1 MYIGKGGGSVSRKT
15 VMAEKRDYYEA
26 LGLTK
31 GASDDEIKKAFRK
44 KAKQY
49 HPDIH
54 PGDKEAEERF
64 KEVNEAYS
72 VLSDPQK
79 KAKYD
84 QFGHAAFD
92 PAAGGAGGG
101 FGGFGGFGGAGFDFG
116 DIFDSFFGGN
126 TRSAN
131 PNAPRK
137 GQDIEVNV
145 TISFDEAASGV
156 DKEISYYRTEKCDTC
171 QGSGAKDPNAVT
183 KCSMCGGS
191 GRINVRQNMGFA
203 QYTTVKECDACH
215 GTGKIVKEPCSKC
228 GGKGTNRKQ
237 HRISVKIPA
246 GIDDGQAISVG
257 GAGNAGSNGGPNG
270 NVIVNISVQH
280 HELFERQGSDVIC
293 KLPLTFAQ
301 AALGAEIEIPTID
314 GRVKYNVPAGT
325 QTDTVIRLKG
335 KGMPIIRSSNRG
347 DQYVKFYIDV
357 PRHLNEKQKDLLR
370 KFGEISGD
378 SFENSKNFFD
388 RVKKKFK

>member
-1 MYIGKGGGSVSRKT
+1 MTRNK
-15 VMAEKRDYYEA
+15 KRLIRVIIA
-26 LGLTK
+26 LV
-31 GASDDEIKKAFRK
+31 A
-44 KAKQY
+44 
-49 HPDIH
+49 
-54 PGDKEAEERF
+54 
-64 KEVNEAYS
+64 
-72 VLSDPQK
+72 
-79 KAKYD
+79 
-84 QFGHAAFD
+84 
-92 PAAGGAGGG
+92 
-101 FGGFGGFGGAGFDFG
+101 FGGLMIAFNLTPLKGFKDYA
-116 DIFDSFFGGN
+116 DSL
-126 TRSAN
+126 
-131 PNAPRK
+131 
-137 GQDIEVNV
+137 
-145 TISFDEAASGV
+145 
-156 DKEISYYRTEKCDTC
+156 
-171 QGSGAKDPNAVT
+171 
-183 KCSMCGGS
+183 
-191 GRINVRQNMGFA
+191 
-203 QYTTVKECDACH
+203 
-215 GTGKIVKEPCSKC
+215 
-228 GGKGTNRKQ
+228 
-237 HRISVKIPA
+237 
-246 GIDDGQAISVG
+246 DDGQAISVG